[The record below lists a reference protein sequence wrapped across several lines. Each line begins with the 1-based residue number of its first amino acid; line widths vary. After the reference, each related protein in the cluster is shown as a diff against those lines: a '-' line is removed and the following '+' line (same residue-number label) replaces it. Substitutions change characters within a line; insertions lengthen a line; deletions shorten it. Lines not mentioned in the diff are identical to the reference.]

1 MALCPVAETIPPEI
15 LEEFVRH
22 TVGTTALR
30 NISFVCKRW
39 RDLSQERLFQ
49 RLVVD
54 PLETHDLYK
63 PEHTRLAKYVRD
75 LHIANLSGS
84 TATTEPPPSMPLGHF
99 TDCADFLCQL
109 SAPRS
114 LQFLHSRLK
123 WEQIPQV
130 LIDAFIVVTSRPSF
144 RCLAVRGMKRFPVPL
159 FVRGPNLQLDIRGI
173 QDPFFD
179 DIAAGSSLK
188 YLSLGDEDSI
198 RTFLSYCLPRPK
210 VSAQWFRT
218 LSTLSLKFREFNPTA
233 GAVVQV
239 VGGRLEE
246 LKVDATLNFGR
257 GGYLLPQQS
266 LRTLTRLK
274 RLTIVLRLQRIPGE
288 DIQET
293 ATSCLTKFLPVLPSP
308 PTLTDFL
315 FDCRFPLMSKIATN
329 QRYGWYIKNI
339 ANHAGA
345 LFLKRP
351 HALKTV
357 IIIVHLFGC
366 DDTPDPFP
374 TINGAVWVDALVGLR
389 DQGVN
394 VYTLVTD
401 PTTRCNTLVILI
413 TTLTVVDCHE
423 TQAGGHTLW
432 RTQAGFQ

>member
-30 NISFVCKRW
+30 NICFVCKRW
-39 RDLSQERLFQ
+39 RDLSQERLFE

-75 LHIANLSGS
+75 LHIVNLSGS
-84 TATTEPPPSMPLGHF
+84 PATTEPPPSMPLGHF

-144 RCLAVRGMKRFPVPL
+144 RCLAVCGMKRFPVPL
-159 FVRGPNLQLDIRGI
+159 FVRGPNQQLDIRGV
-173 QDPFFD
+173 QHSFFD
-179 DIAAGSSLK
+179 DIVVGSSLK

-218 LSTLSLKFREFNPTA
+218 LSTLSLRFREFNPTA

-239 VGGRLEE
+239 MGGRLEE
-246 LKVDATLNFGR
+246 LKIDATL
-257 GGYLLPQQS
+257 
-266 LRTLTRLK
+266 
-274 RLTIVLRLQRIPGE
+274 
-288 DIQET
+288 
-293 ATSCLTKFLPVLPSP
+293 SCK
-308 PTLTDFL
+308 
-315 FDCRFPLMSKIATN
+315 
-329 QRYGWYIKNI
+329 
-339 ANHAGA
+339 
-345 LFLKRP
+345 
-351 HALKTV
+351 
-357 IIIVHLFGC
+357 
-366 DDTPDPFP
+366 
-374 TINGAVWVDALVGLR
+374 
-389 DQGVN
+389 
-394 VYTLVTD
+394 
-401 PTTRCNTLVILI
+401 
-413 TTLTVVDCHE
+413 
-423 TQAGGHTLW
+423 
-432 RTQAGFQ
+432 